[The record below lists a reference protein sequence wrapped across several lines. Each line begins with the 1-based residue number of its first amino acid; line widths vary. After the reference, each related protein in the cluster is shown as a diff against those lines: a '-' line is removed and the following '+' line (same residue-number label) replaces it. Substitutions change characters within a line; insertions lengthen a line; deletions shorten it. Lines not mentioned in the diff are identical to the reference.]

1 MSSLKYWIW
10 LATRQGAS
18 PVRTLR
24 VLEQFGSPE
33 RAYFAD
39 PGEDGMLADI
49 PDKLR
54 AALTNPWRRPSVFW
68 ANVSGWGCGC

>member
-33 RAYFAD
+33 GAYFAD
-39 PGEDGMLADI
+39 PEEYGLLTGV

-54 AALTNPWRRPSVFW
+54 AALADKSLSE
-68 ANVSGWGCGC
+68 AEGILGE

>member
-39 PGEDGMLADI
+39 PGEYGLLADI

-54 AALTNPWRRPSVFW
+54 AALADKSLAEAERIQIGRAHV
-68 ANVSGWGCGC
+68 

>member
-39 PGEDGMLADI
+39 PGEYGLLAT
-49 PDKLR
+49 PPWR
-54 AALTNPWRRPSVFW
+54 TNLWRRPSVFW